1 MSTPNPPIRRHQPTL
16 RGEGAKV
23 TPLELFFD
31 LIFVLALT
39 QCTAL
44 MAEDLSWLGITRG
57 LLILAMLWWAW
68 VGYSWLTSVVDPE
81 EGEVRIAIFA
91 AMAAM
96 LVASLCVPE
105 AFGELGLLF
114 ALSYG
119 AVRIGQIVLF
129 ALASGDDPNL
139 RRSVTGLAVSTTL
152 GVTPLI
158 LASFTEG
165 WLQTGLWALAL
176 VIDMGGPLLFG
187 ADGWKLSPEH
197 FAERHGL
204 IVIIALGESIV
215 AIGVGAEAGV
225 DAQIV
230 IAAVGGMAVA
240 ACLWWAYFDVVAL
253 VSTHRLEQAAPGREQ
268 NTMARDAF
276 SILHLPMVAGIVL
289 LALGLKKTLG
299 HTEDHLYLESSAA
312 LFGGVAAY
320 FLALSAFRRRNIGR
334 WNRSRLALGVGL
346 LLLIPVGTQIAA
358 IWSLLTLAGVLI
370 AYTTYEVRTHGEGR
384 AQIRAELRH

>member
-1 MSTPNPPIRRHQPTL
+1 MPNQPQRKHQPTK
-16 RGEGAKV
+16 RTEGAKV

-44 MAEDLSWLGITRG
+44 MAKDLSWLGITKG
-57 LLILAMLWWAW
+57 LLVLAMLWWAW

-81 EGEVRIAIFA
+81 EGDVRIAMFA

-105 AFGELGLLF
+105 AFGDLGLLF
-114 ALSYG
+114 AVSYG
-119 AVRIGQIVLF
+119 AVRIGQIILF
-129 ALASGDDPNL
+129 VLASDDDPNL
-139 RRSVTGLAVSTTL
+139 RRSVTGLAVSTVL
-152 GVTPLI
+152 GVTPLVI
-158 LASFTEG
+158 ASFTDG
-165 WLQTGLWALAL
+165 YVQVGLWVLAL
-176 VIDMGGPLLFG
+176 VVDMGGPLVWG
-187 ADGWKLSPEH
+187 SDGWRLSPEH

-230 IAAVGGMAVA
+230 IAAVAGTAVA

-253 VSTHRLEQAAPGREQ
+253 VSTHRLEQATPGREQ
-268 NTMARDAF
+268 NTMARDSF
-276 SILHLPMVAGIVL
+276 SYLHLVMVAGIVL

-299 HTEDHLYLESSAA
+299 HTEDHLYLESSTA

-320 FLALSAFRRRNIGR
+320 FLALSAFRRRNIGG
-334 WNRSRLALGVGL
+334 WNRSRVVLGLGL
-346 LLLIPVGTQIAA
+346 LMLIPVGTQIAA
-358 IWSLLTLAGVLI
+358 LWSVLILAGVLV
-370 AYTTYEVRTHGEGR
+370 AYITYEVRTHGEGR
-384 AQIRAELRH
+384 TRIRAELRH